1 MTTRP
6 FPDDPHSYARP
17 NEIAVRHVNLDISV
31 DFDKRRLSGLATLE
45 LERNSADATEL
56 VLDTWQLDIA
66 AVTLGDGTHALFELG
81 EHDHDLGRSLTVHV
95 GTADTVVVHYAT
107 HPDARA
113 VQWLKPAQTAS
124 GKRFLF
130 TQSEPNLAR
139 SWVPLQ
145 DTPSVRITYDAT
157 VRVPADL
164 LALMSAEN
172 PTERTA
178 DGVYRFSMAQRVPAY
193 LMALAVGDLEF
204 RSLGE
209 RSGVYAE
216 PSVIDAAAWEFADT
230 EGMMAAA
237 ERLYG
242 PYRWDRYDLLVLPPS
257 FPYGGME
264 NPRLT
269 FLTPTLL
276 AGDRSLVSVV
286 AHELAHSWSVNLVT
300 NPTWNDIWLN
310 EGITVYFETRIDEEV
325 YGAEYTAM
333 ILQLGRQSLFTTM
346 AGLEPRDTW
355 LELDLAGR
363 DPEEGVTLVAYEKG
377 SLLLR
382 LLEQAV
388 GRERFDEFLRDYFD
402 RFAFQS
408 MDTPTFLAHLRTE
421 LLDPAGV
428 SADELSLDAWVH
440 GPGLPS
446 NAPVF
451 ASDAFDQAG
460 QQAADL
466 AAGGPTRDLD
476 TDGWSSHQWVHFVR
490 ALPRG
495 LDAAKLD
502 AARLAETDETF
513 ALSRS
518 GNGEI
523 LEAWLQL
530 AIDSGYLFQSSV
542 VDDSLASFLTR
553 QGRLKYVKPLYTKLA
568 STPKGLARAKEIYAV
583 ARPGYH
589 PVTTESI
596 DRILGLP

>member
-6 FPDDPHSYARP
+6 FPDDPHSHARP
-17 NEIAVRHVNLDISV
+17 NQIAVRHVSLDIGV
-31 DFDKRRLSGLATLE
+31 HFDERRLSGLATLE

-56 VLDTWQLDIA
+56 VLDSWQLEIA

-81 EHDHDLGRSLTVHV
+81 DHDPILGRSLTVHV

-113 VQWLKPAQTAS
+113 LQWLEPAQTDS
-124 GKRFLF
+124 RKRCLF

-157 VRVPADL
+157 VRVPAEL

-193 LMALAVGDLEF
+193 LIALAVGDFEF
-204 RSLGE
+204 RSLGD

-216 PSVIDAAAWEFADT
+216 PSVVDAAAWEFADT
-230 EGMMAAA
+230 ESMMAAA

-242 PYRWDRYDLLVLPPS
+242 PYRWERYDMLVLPPS
-257 FPYGGME
+257 FPFGGME

-276 AGDRSLVSVV
+276 AGDRSLVSVI
-286 AHELAHSWSVNLVT
+286 AHELAHSWSGNLVT
-300 NPTWNDIWLN
+300 NATWNDFWLN
-310 EGITVYFETRIDEEV
+310 EGFTVYFETRIDEEV
-325 YGAEYTAM
+325 YGAEFAEM
-333 ILQLGRQSLFTTM
+333 ELQLGRQDLLTELPT
-346 AGLEPRDTW
+346 LQPRNTW

-363 DPEEGVTLVAYEKG
+363 DPDEGLSSIAYDKG
-377 SLLLR
+377 QLFLR
-382 LLEQAV
+382 MLEQAV
-388 GRERFDEFLRDYFD
+388 GRERFDVFLKAYFD

-408 MDTPTFLAHLRTE
+408 MDTPTFLAHLLTE
-421 LLDPAGV
+421 LLEPAGLT
-428 SADELSLDAWVH
+428 AEELSIEAWVH
-440 GPGLPS
+440 GPGLPD
-446 NAPVF
+446 NAPAF
-451 ASDAFDQAG
+451 ASDAFDRAG
-460 QQAADL
+460 QRAADL
-466 AAGGPTRDLD
+466 VAGRPAADLE
-476 TDGWSSHQWVHFVR
+476 TDGWSTHQWVHFVR
-490 ALPRG
+490 ALLRD
-495 LDAAKLD
+495 LDAAKLAD
-502 AARLAETDETF
+502 LDNTF

-523 LEAWLQL
+523 LESWLQL
-530 AIDSGYLFQSSV
+530 AIDSGYVFESSD
-542 VDDSLASFLTR
+542 VDASLASFLTR
-553 QGRLKYVKPLYTKLA
+553 QGRLKYLKPLYTKLA
-568 STPKGLARAKEIYAV
+568 STPNGLARAKKIYAV

-589 PVTTESI
+589 PVSTESI
-596 DRILGLP
+596 DRILGWP

>member
-6 FPDDPHSYARP
+6 FPDDPHSHARP
-17 NEIAVRHVNLDISV
+17 NQIAVRHVSLDIGV
-31 DFDKRRLSGLATLE
+31 DFDERRISGLATLE

-81 EHDHDLGRSLTVHV
+81 DHDSLLGRSLTVHV
-95 GTADTVVVHYAT
+95 GTADTVVVHYAS

-113 VQWLKPAQTAS
+113 LQWLEPAQTS
-124 GKRFLF
+124 SRKRCLF

-157 VRVPADL
+157 VRVPAEL

-193 LMALAVGDLEF
+193 LIALAVGDFEF

-216 PSVIDAAAWEFADT
+216 PSVVDAAAWEFADT
-230 EGMMAAA
+230 ESMMAAA

-242 PYRWDRYDLLVLPPS
+242 PYRWDRYDMLVLPPS
-257 FPYGGME
+257 FPFGGME

-276 AGDRSLVSVV
+276 AGDRSLVSVI
-286 AHELAHSWSVNLVT
+286 AHELAHSWSGNLVT
-300 NPTWNDIWLN
+300 NATWNDFWLN
-310 EGITVYFETRIDEEV
+310 EGFTVYFETRIDEEV
-325 YGAEYTAM
+325 YGAEFAEM
-333 ILQLGRQSLFTTM
+333 ELQLGRQDLLTELPT
-346 AGLEPRDTW
+346 LEPRNTW

-363 DPEEGVTLVAYEKG
+363 DPDDGLSSVAYDKG
-377 SLLLR
+377 QLFLR
-382 LLEQAV
+382 MLEQAV
-388 GRERFDEFLRDYFD
+388 GREHFDVFLKAYFD

-408 MDTPTFLAHLRTE
+408 MDTPTFLGHLKAE
-421 LLDPAGV
+421 LLEPAGLT
-428 SADELSLDAWVH
+428 AEGLTIEAWVH
-440 GPGLPS
+440 GPGLPD

-451 ASDAFDQAG
+451 ASDAFDLAG

-466 AAGGPTRDLD
+466 VAARPAAELD
-476 TDGWSSHQWVHFVR
+476 TDGWNTHQWVHFIR
-490 ALPRG
+490 ALPRD
-495 LDAAKLD
+495 LDAAKLAD
-502 AARLAETDETF
+502 ADDAF

-518 GNGEI
+518 GNGET

-530 AIDSGYLFQSSV
+530 AIDSGYVFESSV

-553 QGRLKYVKPLYTKLA
+553 QGRVKFLKPLYTKLA
-568 STPKGLARAKEIYAV
+568 STPKGLARAKKIYAV

-589 PVTTESI
+589 PVATESI
-596 DRILGLP
+596 DRILGWP

>member
-6 FPDDPHSYARP
+6 FPDDPHSHAKP
-17 NEIAVRHVNLDISV
+17 NEIAVRHVSLDIGV
-31 DFDKRRLSGLATLE
+31 DFDERRISGLATLE

-56 VLDTWQLDIA
+56 VLDTWQLEIA

-81 EHDHDLGRSLTVHV
+81 DHDPLLGRSLTVHV
-95 GTADTVVVHYAT
+95 GTSHTVVVHYAT

-113 VQWLKPAQTAS
+113 LQWLEPAQTAS
-124 GKRFLF
+124 RKRCLF

-145 DTPSVRITYDAT
+145 DTPSVRIAYDAT
-157 VRVPADL
+157 VRVPAEL

-178 DGVYRFSMAQRVPAY
+178 DGVYRFAMAQRVPAY
-193 LMALAVGDLEF
+193 LIALAVGDFEF

-216 PSVIDAAAWEFADT
+216 PSVVDAAAWEFADT
-230 EGMMAAA
+230 ESMMATA

-242 PYRWDRYDLLVLPPS
+242 PYRWERYDMLVLPPS
-257 FPYGGME
+257 FPFGGME

-276 AGDRSLVSVV
+276 AGDRSLVSVI
-286 AHELAHSWSVNLVT
+286 AHELAHSWSGNLVT
-300 NPTWNDIWLN
+300 NATWNDFWLN
-310 EGITVYFETRIDEEV
+310 EGFTVYFETRIDEEV
-325 YGAEYTAM
+325 YGAEFAEM
-333 ILQLGRQSLFTTM
+333 ELQLGRQDLLTELPT
-346 AGLEPRDTW
+346 LEPRNTW

-363 DPEEGVTLVAYEKG
+363 DPDEGLSSVAYDKG
-377 SLLLR
+377 QLFLR
-382 LLEQAV
+382 MLEQAV
-388 GRERFDEFLRDYFD
+388 GRERFDVFLKDYFD

-408 MDTPTFLAHLRTE
+408 MDTPTFLAHLISE
-421 LLDPAGV
+421 LLEPAGLT
-428 SADELSLDAWVH
+428 AEELSIEAWVH
-440 GPGLPS
+440 GPGLPD

-451 ASDAFDQAG
+451 ASDAFDRAG
-460 QQAADL
+460 QQAAHL
-466 AAGGPTRDLD
+466 VAGRSAADLD
-476 TDGWSSHQWVHFVR
+476 TDGWSTHQWVHFTR
-490 ALPRG
+490 ALARD
-495 LDAAKLD
+495 LDAAKLAEVDD
-502 AARLAETDETF
+502 AFD
-513 ALSRS
+513 LSRS

-530 AIDSGYLFQSSV
+530 AIDSGYVLESSV

-553 QGRLKYVKPLYTKLA
+553 QGRLKYVKPLYKKLA
-568 STPKGLARAKEIYAV
+568 STPKGLARAKRIYAV

-589 PVTTESI
+589 PVATESI
-596 DRILGLP
+596 DRILGWP

>member
-6 FPDDPHSYARP
+6 FPDDPHSHARP
-17 NEIAVRHVNLDISV
+17 NQIAVRHVSLDIGV
-31 DFDKRRLSGLATLE
+31 HFDERRLSGLATLE

-56 VLDTWQLDIA
+56 VLDSWQLEIA

-81 EHDHDLGRSLTVHV
+81 DHDPILGRSLTVHV

-113 VQWLKPAQTAS
+113 LQWLEPAQTDS
-124 GKRFLF
+124 RKRCLF

-157 VRVPADL
+157 VRVPAEL

-193 LMALAVGDLEF
+193 LIALAVGDFEF
-204 RSLGE
+204 RSLGD

-216 PSVIDAAAWEFADT
+216 PSVVDAAAWEFADT
-230 EGMMAAA
+230 ETMMAAA

-242 PYRWDRYDLLVLPPS
+242 PYRWERYDMLVLPPS
-257 FPYGGME
+257 FPFGGME

-276 AGDRSLVSVV
+276 AGDRSLVSVI
-286 AHELAHSWSVNLVT
+286 AHELAHSWSGNLVT
-300 NPTWNDIWLN
+300 NATWNDFWLN
-310 EGITVYFETRIDEEV
+310 EGFTVYFETRIDEEV
-325 YGAEYTAM
+325 YGAEFAEM
-333 ILQLGRQSLFTTM
+333 ELQLGRQDLLTELPT
-346 AGLEPRDTW
+346 LQPRETW

-363 DPEEGVTLVAYEKG
+363 DPDEGLSSIAYDKG
-377 SLLLR
+377 QLFLR
-382 LLEQAV
+382 MLEQAV
-388 GRERFDEFLRDYFD
+388 GRERFDVFLKAYFD

-408 MDTPTFLAHLRTE
+408 MDTPTFLAHLRTA
-421 LLDPAGV
+421 LLEPAGLT
-428 SADELSLDAWVH
+428 AEELSIEAWVH
-440 GPGLPS
+440 GPGLPD

-451 ASDAFDQAG
+451 ASDAFDRAG

-466 AAGGPTRDLD
+466 VAGRPAADLD
-476 TDGWSSHQWVHFVR
+476 PDGWSTHQWVHFIR
-490 ALPRG
+490 ALPRD
-495 LDAAKLD
+495 LDAAKLAGVDD
-502 AARLAETDETF
+502 AF

-530 AIDSGYLFQSSV
+530 ATDSGYVFASSD
-542 VDDSLASFLTR
+542 VDASLASFLTR
-553 QGRLKYVKPLYTKLA
+553 QGRLKYLKPLYTKLA
-568 STPKGLARAKEIYAV
+568 GTPKGLARAKKIYAV

-589 PVTTESI
+589 PVATESI
-596 DRILGLP
+596 DRILGWP

>member
-6 FPDDPHSYARP
+6 FPDDPHSHAKP
-17 NEIAVRHVNLDISV
+17 NEIAVRHVSLDIGV
-31 DFDKRRLSGLATLE
+31 DFDERRISGLATLE

-56 VLDTWQLDIA
+56 VLDTWQLEIA

-81 EHDHDLGRSLTVHV
+81 DHDPLLGRSLTVHV
-95 GTADTVVVHYAT
+95 GTSDTVVVHYAT

-113 VQWLKPAQTAS
+113 LQWLEPAQTAS
-124 GKRFLF
+124 RKRCLF

-145 DTPSVRITYDAT
+145 DTPSVRIAYDAT
-157 VRVPADL
+157 VRVPAEL

-178 DGVYRFSMAQRVPAY
+178 DGVYRFAMAQRVPAY
-193 LMALAVGDLEF
+193 LIALAVGDFEF

-216 PSVIDAAAWEFADT
+216 PSVVDAAAWEFADT
-230 EGMMAAA
+230 ESMMATA
-237 ERLYG
+237 EQLYG
-242 PYRWDRYDLLVLPPS
+242 PYRWERYDMLVLPPS
-257 FPYGGME
+257 FPFGGME

-276 AGDRSLVSVV
+276 AGDRSLVSVI
-286 AHELAHSWSVNLVT
+286 AHELAHSWSGNLVT
-300 NPTWNDIWLN
+300 NATWNDFWLN
-310 EGITVYFETRIDEEV
+310 EGFTVYFETRIDEEV
-325 YGAEYTAM
+325 YGAEFAEM
-333 ILQLGRQSLFTTM
+333 ELQLGRQDLLTELPT
-346 AGLEPRDTW
+346 LEPRNTW

-363 DPEEGVTLVAYEKG
+363 DPDDGLSTVAYDKG
-377 SLLLR
+377 QLFLR
-382 LLEQAV
+382 MLEQAV
-388 GRERFDEFLRDYFD
+388 GRERFDEFLKAYFD

-408 MDTPTFLAHLRTE
+408 MDTPTFLAHLKAE
-421 LLDPAGV
+421 LLEPAGLT
-428 SADELSLDAWVH
+428 AEELSIEAWVH
-440 GPGLPS
+440 GPGLPD
-446 NAPVF
+446 NAPTF

-466 AAGGPTRDLD
+466 VADRPAADLD
-476 TDGWSSHQWVHFVR
+476 ADGWTTHQWVHFIR
-490 ALPRG
+490 ALPRD
-495 LDAAKLD
+495 LDAAKLAEADD
-502 AARLAETDETF
+502 AF

-530 AIDSGYLFQSSV
+530 AIDSGYVFESSA

-553 QGRLKYVKPLYTKLA
+553 QGRLKYLKPLYTKLA
-568 STPKGLARAKEIYAV
+568 TTPKGLARAKKIYAV

-589 PVTTESI
+589 PVATESI
-596 DRILGLP
+596 DRILGWP